1 MTTDAGREVVF
12 TGASGFDMVF
22 GEKEVHLEPLPVIL
36 ERLARESGAAPAVS
50 FVGTTPGRTGRTAPK
65 GHPVALT
72 YAQLDDRARALARR
86 IQEKCPADGRVA
98 IMCPHDEHY
107 IVAFLACLYA
117 GVVAVPLHAP
127 EFFRGQERL
136 RAVLADSDPALA
148 VTTTGAER
156 SVRGLLSDAAPAA
169 AVLTADTAN
178 TDGRRPLLRD
188 PDHGADRIAYL
199 QYTSGSTGEPAGVCI
214 THGNLAATAWQ
225 LRSHF
230 MPART
235 AVSWVPLFHDMGL
248 ICGIAS
254 PLSAGIH
261 TVHLSPLQFIR
272 DPFQWLK
279 AISDHRADWSVA
291 PNFALRHCVDRIDEE
306 RSRSLDLRSLRVLA
320 IGGEMVRSET
330 VAAFVDVFSSCGLA
344 PGAPIPSY
352 GLAEATL
359 TVALA
364 PRGEG
369 TRARM
374 FDRASLERG
383 TAVEL
388 LDGKAGASSTGLVGC
403 ARLMEGVAVRIVSPE
418 TCTALPDGRVGEVW
432 VRGPN
437 CAQRYWRS
445 PRDRSPRFDARI
457 AFPEGE
463 ADTPWLRTGDS
474 GFLHEGRLYLNGR
487 IDDMFVVRGSN
498 HFPEDI
504 EASIESAVPTS
515 RAAVLAFDPP
525 AGEDEPRIVA
535 LVETDGPPPEPGSP
549 EREEAV
555 TAVRWVTHRDHGLA
569 LADVRIIRR
578 GGLARTTS
586 GKLRRQTCRE
596 RYLASAL

>member
-1 MTTDAGREVVF
+1 MVAADIGREAAF
-12 TGASGFDMVF
+12 TGTSGFDMVI
-22 GEKEVHLEPLPVIL
+22 GEKEVRLEPLPLAL
-36 ERLARESGAAPAVS
+36 ERLARDSGAAPAVS
-50 FVGTTPGRTGRTAPK
+50 FAGAALGEVG
-65 GHPVALT
+65 LT

-86 IQEKCPADGRVA
+86 IQERCPADGRVA
-98 IMCPHDEHY
+98 IMCPHDEY
-107 IVAFLACLYA
+107 YVVAFLACLYA

-156 SVRGLLSDAAPAA
+156 SVRGLLGDAAPAA
-169 AVLTADTAN
+169 TVLTVDTVDA
-178 TDGRRPLLRD
+178 GERRPLLRE
-188 PDHGADRIAYL
+188 PDHGAGRIAYL
-199 QYTSGSTGEPAGVCI
+199 QYTSGSTGDPAGVCI

-225 LRSHF
+225 LSSHF

-235 AVSWVPLFHDMGL
+235 VVSWVPLFHDMGL
-248 ICGIAS
+248 ICGIVG

-291 PNFALRHCVDRIDEE
+291 PNFALRHCVDQIDEE
-306 RSRSLDLRSLRVLA
+306 RARSLDLRSLRVLA

-330 VAAFVDVFSSCGLA
+330 VAAFADAFSSCGLD
-344 PGAPIPSY
+344 PGVLIPSY

-359 TVALA
+359 TVAVA
-364 PRGEG
+364 PQGEG
-369 TRARM
+369 TRVRM
-374 FDRASLERG
+374 FDRASLKRG
-383 TAVEL
+383 IALEVS
-388 LDGKAGASSTGLVGC
+388 DGGAGASATGLVGC
-403 ARLMEGVAVRIVSPE
+403 ARLMEGVTVRIVAPQ
-418 TCTALPDGRVGEVW
+418 TRTALPEGRVGEVW

-437 CAQRYWRS
+437 CARRYWNS
-445 PRDRSPRFDARI
+445 PQNRSPRFDARI
-457 AFPEGE
+457 ASPVGE
-463 ADTPWLRTGDS
+463 ADKPWLRTGDS

-504 EASIESAVPTS
+504 ETSIESAVPTA
-515 RAAVLAFDPP
+515 RAAVLALDP
-525 AGEDEPRIVA
+525 ADNADEPRVVA
-535 LVETDGPPPEPGSP
+535 LVETGGRPPEPGSH
-549 EREEAV
+549 EWEEAV
-555 TAVRWVTHRDHGLA
+555 AAVRRAAHRDHGLVV
-569 LADVRIIRR
+569 ADVRIVRR

-586 GKLRRQTCRE
+586 GKLRRGICRE
-596 RYLASAL
+596 RYLADAL

>member
-1 MTTDAGREVVF
+1 
-12 TGASGFDMVF
+12 MVI
-22 GEKEVHLEPLPVIL
+22 GEKEVRLEPLPLAL
-36 ERLARESGAAPAVS
+36 ERLARDSGSAPAVS
-50 FVGTTPGRTGRTAPK
+50 FAGAASGGVG
-65 GHPVALT
+65 LT
-72 YAQLDDRARALARR
+72 YAQLDDRARVLARR
-86 IQEKCPADGRVA
+86 IQERCPDDGRVA

-136 RAVLADSDPALA
+136 RAVLADSGPALA

-156 SVRGLLSDAAPAA
+156 SVRGLLGDVAPATE
-169 AVLTADTAN
+169 VLTADTV
-178 TDGRRPLLRD
+178 DEGERRPLLRE

-199 QYTSGSTGEPAGVCI
+199 QYTSGSTGDPAGVCI

-225 LRSHF
+225 LGSHF

-235 AVSWVPLFHDMGL
+235 VVSWVPLFHDMGL
-248 ICGIAS
+248 ICGIVG

-291 PNFALRHCVDRIDEE
+291 PNFALRHCVDRISEE
-306 RSRSLDLRSLRVLA
+306 RARSLDLSSLRVLA

-330 VAAFVDVFSSCGLA
+330 VAAFADAFASCGLA
-344 PGAPIPSY
+344 PGALIPSY

-359 TVALA
+359 TVAVA

-369 TRARM
+369 TRVRM
-374 FDRASLERG
+374 FDRAGLERG
-383 TAVEL
+383 NAVEVP
-388 LDGKAGASSTGLVGC
+388 DGGSGAPATGLVGC
-403 ARLMEGVAVRIVSPE
+403 ARLMEGVVVRIVSPE
-418 TCTALPDGRVGEVW
+418 TRAALPDGRVGEVW

-437 CAQRYWRS
+437 CAQRYWNS
-445 PRDRSPRFDARI
+445 PQDRSPRFDARI
-457 AFPEGE
+457 ASPAGE

-504 EASIESAVPTS
+504 EASIEGAVPTA
-515 RAAVLAFDPP
+515 RAAVLAFDP
-525 AGEDEPRIVA
+525 AADEDGPRVVA
-535 LVETDGPPPEPGSP
+535 LVETGGRPPGPGSP
-549 EREEAV
+549 EREEVIA
-555 TAVRWVTHRDHGLA
+555 AVRRAAHRDHGLA
-569 LADVRIIRR
+569 LADVRIVRK

-586 GKLRRQTCRE
+586 GKLRRGTCRE
-596 RYLASAL
+596 RYLAGVL